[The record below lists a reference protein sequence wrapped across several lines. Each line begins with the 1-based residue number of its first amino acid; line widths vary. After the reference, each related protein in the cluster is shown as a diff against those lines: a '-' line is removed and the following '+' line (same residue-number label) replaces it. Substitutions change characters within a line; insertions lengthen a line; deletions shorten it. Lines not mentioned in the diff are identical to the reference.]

1 MMQDVFIM
9 AEPLKRVR
17 KVRADVQPRKKMTLV
32 YVGERRYTLGKTAFL
47 HEIEAEECK
56 IKRLRKIVE
65 NKQLQRYS
73 HTRPMYE
80 SAAKQLAQ
88 LDSPLSRVVRI
99 ARGET

>member
-1 MMQDVFIM
+1 M

-56 IKRLRKIVE
+56 INRLRKIVA
-65 NKQLQRYS
+65 NTQLQRYP
-73 HTRPMYE
+73 HTRKVYE
-80 SAAKQLAQ
+80 SATKQLAQ
-88 LDSPLSRVVRI
+88 LESPLMRVVKC
-99 ARGET
+99 ARGEA